1 MLYEI
6 ISTAILCSRM
16 RFMVFA
22 FIIERFRSEW
32 LLLNFSQIS
41 TGHPNVTSL
50 AKEIAT
56 SRVFP
61 FSAGNNGNCR
71 IQYKLYVFQKE
82 LWKAF
87 VTLSVF
93 STINAVVTL
102 TNHSYLLKPHLP
114 LPVKFCNLHKHL
126 FPCQGSLL
134 KTWGLGYSDYNSST
148 FLLKGQYKHTK
159 EHFVFLSKLNPV
171 VLLNNPSLACWEWS
185 NWFL

>member
-1 MLYEI
+1 MI
-6 ISTAILCSRM
+6 IAKFQS
-16 RFMVFA
+16 
-22 FIIERFRSEW
+22 
-32 LLLNFSQIS
+32 NFDRPPARNIPCKGDSD
-41 TGHPNVTSL
+41 
-50 AKEIAT
+50 

-114 LPVKFCNLHKHL
+114 LPVKFWNLHKHL

-134 KTWGLGYSDYNSST
+134 KTWGLGYSDYNSSI

-185 NWFL
+185 NCFL